1 VRREQGRSWEEQ
13 RVARR
18 KQAALDD
25 DEEDPQPETLPPTP
39 SRRPSP
45 AASSRRGYR
54 LEAGLVAQLR
64 EERRQMIQA
73 AEVEL
78 LERDGRI
85 FELRRLPS

>member
-1 VRREQGRSWEEQ
+1 M
-13 RVARR
+13 
-18 KQAALDD
+18 
-25 DEEDPQPETLPPTP
+25 
-39 SRRPSP
+39 
-45 AASSRRGYR
+45 SSRRAPPTAPRSYGHR

-78 LERDGRI
+78 IERDGRI